1 MAVLRSVWEK
11 FAGKS
16 RPEEHLPFAFSASIK
31 PEDEQGD
38 KFKDL
43 WYLQGNRQLLEARI
57 EGSSLSYQTIIVAID
72 VQRGLLWLDDLFPS
86 QHLLEAGDMITLR
99 HHRNEEQL
107 VISAPLLAWGKN
119 YGAQGFAIALPEQ
132 VNYLPRRRFPR
143 VELSSS
149 NAISVKIRP
158 MGQDISQGNVQDI
171 SAGGLRLSVPGNLLG
186 QLRHGALMPLCELR
200 LSDELHIR
208 CSARIRAFRL
218 VRNLQRY
225 TQISI
230 EFADMAPERRAQ
242 LEQFVNN
249 LQYLQS
255 RELARHSA

>member
-11 FAGKS
+11 FAGKNRQDNGS
-16 RPEEHLPFAFSASIK
+16 LPFAFSASAK
-31 PEDEQGD
+31 PEDEQND
-38 KFKDL
+38 NYTAL
-43 WYLQGNRQLLEARI
+43 WQLLTHRQLLEARI
-57 EGSSLSYQTIIVAID
+57 EGSNLSYQTLIVAID
-72 VQRGLLWLDDLFPS
+72 IQRGLLWLDDLFPN
-86 QHLLEAGDMITLR
+86 QHLLDVGDIVTLR

-107 VISAPLLAWGKN
+107 SISAPLLAWGKN
-119 YGAQGFAIALPEQ
+119 YGAQGFAIALPET
-132 VNYLPRRRFPR
+132 VNYQPRRRYPR

-158 MGQDISQGNVQDI
+158 IGQDISHGNVQDI
-171 SAGGLRLSVPGNLLG
+171 SAGGLRLNVPGNLLG
-186 QLRHGALMPLCELR
+186 QLRHGALLPLCELR

-230 EFADMAPERRAQ
+230 EFVDLAHERRAQ
-242 LEQFVNN
+242 LEQFNN
-249 LQYLQS
+249 LQYLQA
-255 RELARHSA
+255 RELARQSA

>member
-16 RPEEHLPFAFSASIK
+16 RLDGSLSFAFSASAK
-31 PEDEQGD
+31 PEDGQDD
-38 KFKDL
+38 KHKDL
-43 WYLQGNRQLLEARI
+43 WHLLNNRQLLEARV
-57 EGSSLSYQTIIVAID
+57 EGSGLSYQTIIVAID

-86 QHLLEAGDMITLR
+86 QHLLEVGDIITLR

-107 VISAPLLAWGKN
+107 SISAPILAWGKN
-119 YGAQGFAIALPEQ
+119 YGAQGFAIALPNE
-132 VNYLPRRRFPR
+132 VSYLPRRRYPR

-158 MGQDISQGNVQDI
+158 IGQDISQGNVQDI

-186 QLRHGALMPLCELR
+186 QLRHGALLPLCELR

-225 TQISI
+225 TQVSI
-230 EFADMAPERRAQ
+230 EFVDLAPERRAQ

-249 LQYLQS
+249 LQYLQAC
-255 RELARHSA
+255 ELARHSA